1 VVEMI
6 KSVGKY
12 TYGTDTYTT
21 TVREFI
27 SYADPTRPSV
37 HIGSFTGIG
46 LGCRFFPSEGVAH
59 NPKACTNYAFG
70 NLGPRNEIFNNIA
83 IPPKVQTKGDINIG
97 SDVWFGESVTVMSGV
112 TVGHGAV
119 VATNSHVF
127 KDIEPYA
134 IYGGNPAK
142 LIKFR
147 FDKKIIDSFLEMKWW
162 DLPDEMIN
170 KILPLLQQE
179 PTMEIINQMN
189 QIIKGG
195 N

>member
-1 VVEMI
+1 MI
-6 KSVGKY
+6 KTVGKH

-21 TVREFI
+21 TVRQFY
-27 SYADPTRPSV
+27 SYADPTLPV
-37 HIGSFTGIG
+37 VNIGAFTGIG

-70 NLGPRNEIFNNIA
+70 NLAARNEIFNNFPIL
-83 IPPKVQTKGDINIG
+83 PKVQTKGDINIG

-134 IYGGNPAK
+134 MYGGNPAK
-142 LIKFR
+142 LIKYR
-147 FDKKIIDSFLEMKWW
+147 FDKEIIDALLEMKWW
-162 DLPDEMIN
+162 DLPDETIN
-170 KILPLLQQE
+170 KILPLLQLE
-179 PTMEIINQMN
+179 PTMDIINQIN
-189 QIIKGG
+189 QIIKNEG
-195 N
+195 

>member
-1 VVEMI
+1 MI
-6 KSVGKY
+6 KSVGKH
-12 TYGTDTYTT
+12 TYGTDSYTT

-27 SYADPTRPSV
+27 SYVDPTRPSV

>member
-1 VVEMI
+1 MI

-27 SYADPTRPSV
+27 SYADSTRPSV
-37 HIGSFTGIG
+37 NIGAFTGIG

-70 NLGPRNEIFNNIA
+70 NLGPKNEIFNNIA
-83 IPPKVQTKGDINIG
+83 ILPKVQTKGDINIG

-119 VATNSHVF
+119 VATNSHIF

-147 FDKKIIDSFLEMKWW
+147 FDKEIIDALLEMKWW

-179 PTMEIINQMN
+179 PTMEIINQIN

>member
-1 VVEMI
+1 MI

>member
-1 VVEMI
+1 
-6 KSVGKY
+6 
-12 TYGTDTYTT
+12 
-21 TVREFI
+21 
-27 SYADPTRPSV
+27 
-37 HIGSFTGIG
+37 
-46 LGCRFFPSEGVAH
+46 
-59 NPKACTNYAFG
+59 
-70 NLGPRNEIFNNIA
+70 
-83 IPPKVQTKGDINIG
+83 
-97 SDVWFGESVTVMSGV
+97 MSGV

-147 FDKKIIDSFLEMKWW
+147 FDKEIIDALLEMKWW
-162 DLPDEMIN
+162 ELPDEMIN

-179 PTMEIINQMN
+179 PTMEIINQIN

>member
-1 VVEMI
+1 MI

-21 TVREFI
+21 TVRQFH
-27 SYADPTRPSV
+27 SYADPTTPVV
-37 HIGSFTGIG
+37 HIGAFTGIG

-70 NLGPRNEIFNNIA
+70 NLGERNQIFNNFPIL
-83 IPPKVQTKGDINIG
+83 PKVQTKGDINIG

-127 KDIEPYA
+127 KDVEPYS
-134 IYGGNPAK
+134 IVGGNPAK
-142 LIKFR
+142 FIKYR
-147 FDKKIIDSFLEMKWW
+147 FDKEIIDALLEMKWW
-162 DLPDEMIN
+162 DLPDETIN
-170 KILPLLQQE
+170 KILPLLQLE
-179 PTMEIINQMN
+179 PTMDIINQMN
-189 QIIKGG
+189 QIIRSEQ
-195 N
+195 